1 MEIKEDWIKLGMKES
16 FVRNRK
22 GILLMLCSSICV
34 CVGQLLWKL
43 STEYGVWWMLFG
55 FGFYGVG
62 ALIMLIAY
70 RFGSLSV
77 LQPMLS
83 MNYVLSIILGAVV
96 LKENVTILK
105 VIGVLIII
113 AGVILIGGGDE
124 E

>member
-1 MEIKEDWIKLGMKES
+1 MRES
-16 FVRNRK
+16 FAKNRT
-22 GILLMLCSSICV
+22 GILLMLLSSICA
-34 CVGQLLWKL
+34 CLGQLLWKL
-43 STEYGVWWMLFG
+43 SAEQGLLIALLG
-55 FGFYGVG
+55 FVFYGIG

-83 MNYVLSIILGAVV
+83 MNYVLSILLGAVV
-96 LKENVTILK
+96 LKEVVTIRK
-105 VIGVLIII
+105 VIGVLVIM

>member
-1 MEIKEDWIKLGMKES
+1 MKES
-16 FVRNRK
+16 FIRNRK

-43 STEYGVWWMLFG
+43 SAEYGVWWMLFG
-55 FGFYGVG
+55 FGFYGIG

-83 MNYVLSIILGAVV
+83 MNYVLSIGLGAVV
-96 LKENVTILK
+96 LKENITILK

>member
-1 MEIKEDWIKLGMKES
+1 
-16 FVRNRK
+16 
-22 GILLMLCSSICV
+22 MLCSSICV